1 MGLDGAGALPQ
12 PRPPLVTRDT
22 GGGTAEAF
30 ALDVTRADDAD
41 RVMKQVTGM
50 WGRIDILVN
59 NAGVITYDN
68 AVWATTIDQW
78 DEAMNTNLRGLFLVS
93 RAVIP
98 HMMQRKEGVIINIGS
113 SSGRLPE
120 GDYGAYAT
128 SKWGVVGSL
137 AHCLRPHASGST
149 ASIPTGW
156 IPIWPGRMIPKGT
169 SIG

>member
-137 AHCLRPHASGST
+137 APCLRPHASGST

-169 SIG
+169 PIG